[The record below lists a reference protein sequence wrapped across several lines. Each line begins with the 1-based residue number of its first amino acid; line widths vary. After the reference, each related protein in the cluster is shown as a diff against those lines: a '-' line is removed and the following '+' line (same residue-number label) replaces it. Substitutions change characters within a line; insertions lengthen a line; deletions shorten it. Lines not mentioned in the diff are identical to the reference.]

1 MFLLPVILRSFL
13 TKFMEKCVVM
23 DKQDMSSMGLINSE
37 FTAITAP
44 GPMAITPELF
54 GGLPRALTSIGQ
66 HQHFHDDQH
75 QTILDH
81 YAINPSFV
89 TTASVNVGTGT
100 DTYEEE
106 DDDEA
111 DSHNMCDEQ
120 FANQFVNQFTNNED
134 ENSLDDNEEIDED
147 EYHEGTDSNNSNSVG
162 FEATGGTQIS
172 GQNLKNV
179 PFKRRT
185 KGTQTNRK
193 IKPVKRPGLVLKTP
207 IAYQP
212 CLDPS
217 VIPIQRDGMGTFCFV
232 LISFVDF
239 IFSSFLFISLFLS
252 FLFLPF
258 PFVLCYLY
266 FVCCMFFVRFVNSV

>member
-1 MFLLPVILRSFL
+1 
-13 TKFMEKCVVM
+13 MEKYVVV
-23 DKQDMSSMGLINSE
+23 DKQDMSSLGLINSE

-54 GGLPRALTSIGQ
+54 GGLPRTLTSIGQ

-81 YAINPSFV
+81 YAMNPSFV

-100 DTYEEE
+100 DIYEEE

-111 DSHNMCDEQ
+111 ECQNMCDEQ

-134 ENSLDDNEEIDED
+134 ENSLDDNEELDDD

-162 FEATGGTQIS
+162 FDATGTQIS
-172 GQNLKNV
+172 GQNSKNA

-239 IFSSFLFISLFLS
+239 IFSSLTDIFVLKFIPFS
-252 FLFLPF
+252 FLPF
-258 PFVLCYLY
+258 PFLCYLY
-266 FVCCMFFVRFVNSV
+266 VECSLFLPFANSV